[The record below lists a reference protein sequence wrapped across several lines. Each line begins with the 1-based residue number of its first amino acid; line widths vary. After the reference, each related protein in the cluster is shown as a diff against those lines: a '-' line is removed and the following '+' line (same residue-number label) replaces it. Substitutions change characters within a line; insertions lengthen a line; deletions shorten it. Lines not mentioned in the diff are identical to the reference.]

1 MKKRGEEEE
10 EEEKEEEK
18 EEGDYR
24 EQEREHREGS
34 QYKPKCMRLLTWEK
48 GHFNLIYLGTKTFSY
63 RQCSL
68 HLK

>member
-24 EQEREHREGS
+24 EQGREHREGS
-34 QYKPKCMRLLTWEK
+34 Q
-48 GHFNLIYLGTKTFSY
+48 
-63 RQCSL
+63 
-68 HLK
+68 